1 MGKEGGIKTIG
12 NCPYCKQQLSIN
24 DVITEEKGKGFIE
37 KEKMYICPHCN
48 MILGFAMKM
57 R

>member
-1 MGKEGGIKTIG
+1 MGI
-12 NCPYCKQQLSIN
+12 CPYCKQQLGIN
-24 DVITEEKGKGFIE
+24 DVIKEEKGKGFIE
-37 KEKMYICPHCN
+37 QEKMYICPYCN

>member
-1 MGKEGGIKTIG
+1 MA
-12 NCPYCKQQLSIN
+12 NCPHCKQQLIIN